1 MTEIK
6 EIIENIESDDTYNFE
21 NILHEL
27 LKVAVSIAG
36 RGEIGDD
43 YTKTIEFP
51 IGDATIVSDPYYGRI
66 WINTD
71 DGEEEIED
79 DMEIEA
85 ISKDLK
91 KRLLQFDKQIK
102 VTREKIARE
111 IFDKP
116 LMRQKN
122 D

>member
-6 EIIENIESDDTYNFE
+6 EIIENIESDDTDNSE

>member
-6 EIIENIESDDTYNFE
+6 EIIENIESGDTDNSE

-71 DGEEEIED
+71 DGEEEVED

-102 VTREKIARE
+102 ATREKIARE